1 VLVWAGL
8 GLGRARLC
16 SRALVSGSRLRA
28 FARARVGS
36 FIRPAGRTYIRA
48 RLRLRAF
55 VRSCS
60 CGPGLALVELVQ
72 GVWCVVEGAKHDR
85 GCVVN

>member
-1 VLVWAGL
+1 LALVVLVC
-8 GLGRARLC
+8 ARVC

-55 VRSCS
+55 ACARVRSCS
-60 CGPGLALVELVQ
+60 CGPGLALVVLVCAR
-72 GVWCVVEGAKHDR
+72 VR
-85 GCVVN
+85 S